1 MAPFSKF
8 GRAVTAF
15 SQNLARARM
24 MAELSE
30 LSDAQ
35 LKARGL
41 TREHLVEF
49 ATRDL

>member
-1 MAPFSKF
+1 MAPFSKL
-8 GRAVTAF
+8 GRAVKTF
-15 SQNLARARM
+15 SQNLARAHM

-30 LSDAQ
+30 LSEAQ

-41 TREHLVEF
+41 SREQLVEF